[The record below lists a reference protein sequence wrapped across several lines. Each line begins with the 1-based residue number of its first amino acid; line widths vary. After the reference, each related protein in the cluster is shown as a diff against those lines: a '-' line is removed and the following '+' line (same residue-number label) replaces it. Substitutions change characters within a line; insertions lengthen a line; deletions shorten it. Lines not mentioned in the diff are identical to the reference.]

1 MRLANNEPKADF
13 LITMDPAGRF
23 TRRIRMHAR
32 AQNLMMIN
40 PATCLYNSR
49 GVATSSHKQGGIIMR
64 KLSKALVMGIAILSI
79 TAITQIVWTDMA
91 ASCGWGQSGGSD
103 YVPQRR
109 DSNGFLARKSAVS
122 EEQARDL
129 VSGYVKK
136 LNPNLEIGKVTD
148 NGGFYEV
155 EVVDASND
163 IIQLLGVDKR
173 SGRLILLN

>member
-1 MRLANNEPKADF
+1 MK
-13 LITMDPAGRF
+13 
-23 TRRIRMHAR
+23 
-32 AQNLMMIN
+32 
-40 PATCLYNSR
+40 
-49 GVATSSHKQGGIIMR
+49 

-79 TAITQIVWTDMA
+79 AAMTQIVWTDMA
-91 ASCGWGQSGGSD
+91 AACGWGQSGGSD

-122 EEQARDL
+122 QEQARDI

-136 LNPNLEIGKVTD
+136 LNPALEIGKVTD

-155 EVVDASND
+155 EVVNGSNE
-163 IIQLLGVDKR
+163 IVQLLGVDKR